1 MDATEGVT
9 VEREQI
15 IKRMQDHPIT
25 DALSKAANGRPVHDD
40 DIKAAN
46 LPDKIE
52 RAMKQALKQ
61 VQASE
66 APREAE
72 ELAFELIDA
81 LGPEHETLDELRE
94 RKASYG
100 DPDALAA
107 LQAQEEARERQM
119 QTILER
125 TGKANR

>member
-1 MDATEGVT
+1 M
-9 VEREQI
+9 EREQI
-15 IKRMQDHPIT
+15 VKRMQDHPVT
-25 DALSKAANGRPVHDD
+25 EALSKAASGRPVHDD

-52 RAMKQALKQ
+52 RAMRQALQQ
-61 VQASE
+61 VQASQ

-81 LGPEHETLDELRE
+81 LGPEHETLAELRE

-107 LQAQEEARERQM
+107 IKAKEEAHQRQM
-119 QTILER
+119 QTILQR